1 MSPEQRREMIIT
13 TTMPLVAEFGATV
26 TTAQV
31 ARAAGIAEGTIFRVF
46 ADKEDLLAACM
57 ARALQPD
64 SVHADIAAIDLEQPL
79 ADRLT
84 EAAEALGAYV
94 RRIGTITGALHA
106 TGFRSG
112 RGATP
117 RPAAA
122 VESDDGRSRP
132 TRNSDT
138 QDRAAGS
145 SATRSSGTGS
155 NAAGSGATGSSG
167 SDAGSPAHDGS
178 EDGRRPIQGGRAQ
191 VMAETTAVLAD
202 LFTPEVTAGR
212 LRRPAPELAAA
223 FFGMLTVAQR
233 GDLAHPGGDPPS
245 ATDLVDLF
253 LYGAL
258 TRGEES

>member
-1 MSPEQRREMIIT
+1 MTPSGERRRAPAMSPEQRREMIIT

-46 ADKEDLLAACM
+46 ADKEDLLCAVM
-57 ARALQPD
+57 AEALRPD
-64 SVHADIAAIDLEQPL
+64 SVHADIAAVDLEQPL
-79 ADRLT
+79 ADRLV

-94 RRIGTITGALHA
+94 QRIGTITGALQA

-112 RGATP
+112 RRATA
-117 RPAAA
+117 RPAPATDRNDAQNQAA
-122 VESDDGRSRP
+122 QNQAAHKRTAESSSAAGPDDGGDDGRRLI
-132 TRNSDT
+132 
-138 QDRAAGS
+138 
-145 SATRSSGTGS
+145 
-155 NAAGSGATGSSG
+155 
-167 SDAGSPAHDGS
+167 
-178 EDGRRPIQGGRAQ
+178 EGGRAR

-202 LFTPEVTAGR
+202 LFAPEATAGT

-233 GDLAHPGGDPPS
+233 GDLSGLGDGPPS
-245 ATDLVDLF
+245 AADLVDLF

-258 TRGEES
+258 ERHEKS